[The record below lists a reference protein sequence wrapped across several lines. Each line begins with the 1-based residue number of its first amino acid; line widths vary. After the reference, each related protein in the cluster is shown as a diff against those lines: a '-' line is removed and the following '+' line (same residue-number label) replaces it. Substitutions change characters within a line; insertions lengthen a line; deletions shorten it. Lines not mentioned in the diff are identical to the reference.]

1 MAKLIDY
8 FELHIEDSGI
18 QLTVWADQ
26 LLYNLSLIKLCLAC
40 VKQNA
45 AVKTGIDACSLLAK

>member
-1 MAKLIDY
+1 MVDY
-8 FELHIEDSGI
+8 FELHTEDSGI

-26 LLYNLSLIKLCLAC
+26 LLYSLSLIKLCLAC

-45 AVKTGIDACSLLAK
+45 AVKTGINACSLLAK

>member
-1 MAKLIDY
+1 MIDY
-8 FELHIEDSGI
+8 FELHTEDSGI

-26 LLYNLSLIKLCLAC
+26 LLYSLSLIKLCLAC

-45 AVKTGIDACSLLAK
+45 AVKTGINACSLLAK